1 LARPEPS
8 KYFSKRTE
16 SIQDESQ
23 IIMETPSLI
32 TSQTIGQDS
41 TETLDR
47 LDQGVIDQVRDLKL

>member
-1 LARPEPS
+1 
-8 KYFSKRTE
+8 
-16 SIQDESQ
+16 
-23 IIMETPSLI
+23 METPSLI